1 MCPRKKAEISAK
13 RPRSEHTLR
22 EMKPVYFPSPPDW
35 HAWLEQ
41 HHEKH
46 HELWVG
52 LHKKD
57 SGKPSI
63 TWPEAVDGALCF
75 GWIDGVRKSISET
88 SYVIRFTP
96 RRPRSIW
103 SAINIKRVGEL
114 TTLGLM
120 RPAGLQAF
128 ERRQGDRSAI
138 YAYEQ
143 RKGAKL
149 RGVYEKKFRANK
161 KAWKFFQAQP
171 PWYQRTASWWVISAK
186 KEETRLKRLAQLI
199 EDSEHERTILEL
211 RRAESK

>member
-1 MCPRKKAEISAK
+1 
-13 RPRSEHTLR
+13 
-22 EMKPVYFPSPPDW
+22 MKPKFFPSPSAW
-35 HAWLEQ
+35 HAWLEE

-46 HELWVG
+46 EELWVG
-52 LHKKD
+52 FHKVG

-75 GWIDGVRKSISET
+75 GWIDGVRKSLGET

-96 RRPRSIW
+96 RRPKSIW
-103 SAINIKRVGEL
+103 SAINIKRVADL

-120 RPAGLQAF
+120 RPKGVQAF
-128 ERRQGDRSAI
+128 EKRTGNRSEI

-149 RGVYEKKFRANK
+149 SATYEKQFRANN
-161 KAWKFFQAQP
+161 KAWKFFQTRPA
-171 PWYQRTASWWVISAK
+171 WYRRTASWWVISAK

-199 EDSEHERTILEL
+199 DDCEHGRTLAQL
-211 RRAESK
+211 KHPGQK